1 MSEVMPLFSTP
12 VMVCDDFTQPVD
24 NELVAKCYNY
34 EMIVNGGGNLASINT
49 QILDEEPFK
58 EIKARVEHA
67 IREYAH
73 DVLKWSSNEIYLT
86 QSWLNINPQGTSHHI
101 HHHSNSILSGSYYIR
116 GNDSTIKL
124 HAPSYYF
131 TNQMLTFEPEEYNL
145 WNSTIW
151 RLPVRDNSIV
161 MFPSSTT
168 HSVDINEHPDDRIS
182 IAFNTFVRG
191 SFGSER
197 TLNYLEL

>member
-12 VMVCDDFTQPVD
+12 VMVCDNFAQPVD
-24 NELVAKCYNY
+24 EDLVAQCYKY
-34 EMIVNGGGNLASINT
+34 DTIINGGGNFASVNT

-58 EIKARVEHA
+58 EIKTRVEYA
-67 IREYAH
+67 IREYIH
-73 DVLKWSSNEIYLT
+73 GVLRWNNNNIYLT

-101 HHHSNSILSGSYYIR
+101 HHHSNSIVSGSYYIR
-116 GNDSTIKL
+116 GNSSTIKF

-131 TNQMLTFEPEEYNL
+131 TNHMLTFEPEEYNL
-145 WNSTIW
+145 WNSTVW
-151 RLPVRDNSIV
+151 RLPVQDNTIV

-168 HSVDINEHPDDRIS
+168 HSVDINEHEDDRIS

-191 SFGSER
+191 TFG
-197 TLNYLEL
+197 TKGNLNYLEL